1 MSKDTNK
8 KFTKQP
14 ENANIKKKK
23 TEKSAASSN
32 ESNFKDIIFQ
42 RSN

>member
-14 ENANIKKKK
+14 ENANIKKK
-23 TEKSAASSN
+23 TGKSAASSN
-32 ESNFKDIIFQ
+32 ESN
-42 RSN
+42 